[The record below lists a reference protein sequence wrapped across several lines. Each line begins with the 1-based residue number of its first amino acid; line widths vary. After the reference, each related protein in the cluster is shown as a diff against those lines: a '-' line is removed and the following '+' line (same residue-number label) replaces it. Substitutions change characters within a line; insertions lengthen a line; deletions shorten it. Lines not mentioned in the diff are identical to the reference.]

1 MTTPKSG
8 SKLLVILC
16 LKLFDLKNVML
27 FFLNLKSTDEEI
39 KSIINHI

>member
-16 LKLFDLKNVML
+16 LKLFDLKKVMI
-27 FFLNLKSTDEEI
+27 FFNLKFKDEGI
-39 KSIINHI
+39 KSIISHI